1 MAEVIDDK
9 LQPTPDLEHKFEI
22 NNEDFTILVVD
33 DVMSN
38 VLLLKI
44 LLKNEKYNTLTANS
58 GEQAIA
64 VAEKEQPDL
73 ILLDVMMP
81 GMDGWETCRHLK
93 SNPNT
98 ADIPIFFLTALNST
112 NDIVQGFKLGAADFV
127 TKPINKEELIARVAH
142 EIQLVAAK
150 RQLAEKN
157 LELQHTIKGRDKMY
171 SVIAHDLRSPLGTVK
186 MVLDMLGMMLPPDL
200 IGAEN
205 HELLSQATKQTDEL
219 FSLLDNLLKWTKSQT
234 GRLNVVLQDRPTDD
248 FIPSIVDLFDKVA
261 STKGIKLVYDRD
273 NSDNMVAHCDVDM
286 IKTVIRNFISNA
298 IKFSPTNTTI
308 TIRTTH
314 YLSDGNDGFAPG
326 RYSKISVIDQG
337 CGISEENI
345 KKLFHKDTHFT
356 TWGTANEEGSGLG
369 LMLCKDFAVRNGGDV
384 RIESEV
390 GKGSIFSIIIPVCE
404 SCPL

>member
-22 NNEDFTILVVD
+22 NNSDYTILVVD

-58 GEQAIA
+58 GEQAIT
-64 VAEKEQPDL
+64 VAEQEKPDL

-81 GMDGWETCRHLK
+81 GMDGWETCRRLK
-93 SNPNT
+93 SNPDT
-98 ADIPIFFLTALNST
+98 ADIPVFFLTALNST

-186 MVLDMLGMMLPPDL
+186 MVLDMLGMMLPEDL

-205 HELLSQATKQTDEL
+205 HELLSQAAKQTDEL

-234 GRLNVVLQDRPTDD
+234 GRLNVVLQDRATDD

-261 STKGIKLVYDRD
+261 STKGISLVYDKEH
-273 NSDNMVAHCDVDM
+273 SDNMVAHCDVDM

-308 TIRTTH
+308 TIRTNH
-314 YLSDGNDGFAPG
+314 YSSDGNDGFAPG

-390 GKGSIFSIIIPVCE
+390 GKGSTFSIIIPVCE
-404 SCPL
+404 TCPL

>member
-22 NNEDFTILVVD
+22 NNSDYTILVVD

-44 LLKNEKYNTLTANS
+44 LLKNEKYNTLTANT
-58 GEQAIA
+58 GEQAIEIA
-64 VAEKEQPDL
+64 KAEQPDL

-81 GMDGWETCRHLK
+81 GMDGWETCRRLK
-93 SNPNT
+93 SDPVT
-98 ADIPIFFLTALNST
+98 ADIPVFFLTALNST

-127 TKPINKEELIARVAH
+127 TKPINKEELIARVSH

-186 MVLDMLGMMLPPDL
+186 MVLDMLGMMLPQEL
-200 IGAEN
+200 IGEEN

-234 GRLNVVLQDRPTDD
+234 GRLNVVLQDRATDD

-261 STKGIKLVYDRD
+261 STKGISLVYDREH
-273 NSDNMVAHCDVDM
+273 SDNMVAHCDVDM

-298 IKFSPTNTTI
+298 IKFSPSNTTI
-308 TIRTTH
+308 TIRTNH
-314 YLSDGNDGFAPG
+314 YSSDGNDGFAPG

-384 RIESEV
+384 RIDSEL
-390 GKGSIFSIIIPVCE
+390 GKGSTFSIIIPVCE
-404 SCPL
+404 TCPL

>member
-22 NNEDFTILVVD
+22 NNSDYTILVVD

-58 GEQAIA
+58 GEQAIT
-64 VAEKEQPDL
+64 VAEQEKPDL

-81 GMDGWETCRHLK
+81 GMDGWETCRRLK
-93 SNPNT
+93 SNPDT
-98 ADIPIFFLTALNST
+98 ADIPVFFLTALNST

-186 MVLDMLGMMLPPDL
+186 MVLDMLGMMLPEDL

-234 GRLNVVLQDRPTDD
+234 GRLNVVLQDRATDD

-261 STKGIKLVYDRD
+261 STKGISLVYDKEH
-273 NSDNMVAHCDVDM
+273 SDNMVAHCDVDM

-308 TIRTTH
+308 TIRTNH
-314 YLSDGNDGFAPG
+314 YSSDGNDGFAPG

-390 GKGSIFSIIIPVCE
+390 GKGSTFSIIIPVCE
-404 SCPL
+404 TCPL